1 MRRVP
6 GAPVADNGSMPL
18 NPSSFRRLDASTA
31 AQWAVI
37 MADPG
42 NTEVSRADRMLDRLR
57 LLQDNV
63 EGFAID
69 ELTHSRQC
77 AARAEGDGAA
87 DDLVLAAL
95 FHDIGHLFGDDNHG
109 AVAAE
114 LLRPHVRAEVVEVV
128 RFHTDFT
135 SRHYAA
141 VLGGDPDRREQHRG
155 QGWFELGAQFADD
168 WDQRSF
174 DPDYPTPPLAHF
186 EPLVHDLVR
195 GG

>member
-1 MRRVP
+1 M
-6 GAPVADNGSMPL
+6 ADNGFMPL

-42 NTEVSRADRMLDRLR
+42 NTEVSRADRMIDRLR
-57 LLQDNV
+57 LLQGNV
-63 EGFAID
+63 EGFAVD
-69 ELTHSRQC
+69 ELAHSLQC
-77 AARAEGDGAA
+77 AARAERDGAA
-87 DDLVLAAL
+87 EDLILAAL

-135 SRHYAA
+135 SRHYAP
-141 VLGGDPDRREQHRG
+141 VLGGDPDRRDAHRG
-155 QGWFELGAQFADD
+155 RAWFELGEQFADD
-168 WDQRSF
+168 WDQLSF
-174 DPDYPTPPLAHF
+174 DPAYPTPPLSHF